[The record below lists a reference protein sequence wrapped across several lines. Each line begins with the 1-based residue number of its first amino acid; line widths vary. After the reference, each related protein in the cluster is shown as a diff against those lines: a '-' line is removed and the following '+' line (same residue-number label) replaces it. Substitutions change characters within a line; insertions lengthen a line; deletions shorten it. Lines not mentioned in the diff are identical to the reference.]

1 MFLAQVKFSSF
12 VLKGSFGLIL
22 IVQVGV
28 AQSQEL
34 TNSDSFLNTVIP
46 APRLIVSNDEL
57 SYFDGFQI
65 TRNFEK
71 ISSEDSILPNDIV
84 GLNQTEIALLQS
96 LLNPHKSDI
105 TASKNLMNLEFVQTT
120 ELHLDENPEYSIVRK
135 KGSLMVMATSYSG
148 FFNAIQTLSQLMES
162 NHNEKGY
169 YLPSQLA
176 IRDEPQF
183 TWRGMHLDVSRH
195 FFSVT
200 FIKKYIDILSRY
212 KINRFHWHL
221 TDDQGWRIE
230 IKKYPRLTQIGGIRA
245 ETMTAKNFNP
255 YVGDGMEHSGFYT
268 QEEIRD
274 VIAYAQLRNIEIIPE
289 IEMPGHAR
297 AALAAYPELSCTGQK
312 LSVPTTWGVFEDVYC
327 NRESTFQFLF
337 NVLDEVIALF
347 PSKVIHI
354 GGDEVPKTR
363 WNACKECQKIRIDH
377 QLKDAHEFQSY
388 FIKRIDS
395 FVSSR
400 GKSIIGWDEI
410 LEGGLAKNA
419 MVMSWRGT
427 EGGIAAAN
435 MSHYVVMTPGSHCY
449 FDHYQDTSGLEPLAI
464 GGYTSLE
471 KVYAYKP
478 IPEQLAEQRR
488 HFILGAQANMWTE
501 YMATESHVEYML
513 LPRICALSEVLWGT
527 TKDFADF
534 EERLQVAF
542 RIFERNNWNYRK

>member
-46 APRLIVSNDEL
+46 APRSMVSSGEL

-84 GLNQTEIALLQS
+84 GLNQTEIALLQG

-200 FIKKYIDILSRY
+200 FIK
-212 KINRFHWHL
+212 
-221 TDDQGWRIE
+221 
-230 IKKYPRLTQIGGIRA
+230 
-245 ETMTAKNFNP
+245 
-255 YVGDGMEHSGFYT
+255 
-268 QEEIRD
+268 
-274 VIAYAQLRNIEIIPE
+274 
-289 IEMPGHAR
+289 
-297 AALAAYPELSCTGQK
+297 
-312 LSVPTTWGVFEDVYC
+312 
-327 NRESTFQFLF
+327 
-337 NVLDEVIALF
+337 
-347 PSKVIHI
+347 
-354 GGDEVPKTR
+354 
-363 WNACKECQKIRIDH
+363 
-377 QLKDAHEFQSY
+377 
-388 FIKRIDS
+388 
-395 FVSSR
+395 
-400 GKSIIGWDEI
+400 
-410 LEGGLAKNA
+410 
-419 MVMSWRGT
+419 
-427 EGGIAAAN
+427 
-435 MSHYVVMTPGSHCY
+435 
-449 FDHYQDTSGLEPLAI
+449 
-464 GGYTSLE
+464 
-471 KVYAYKP
+471 
-478 IPEQLAEQRR
+478 
-488 HFILGAQANMWTE
+488 
-501 YMATESHVEYML
+501 
-513 LPRICALSEVLWGT
+513 
-527 TKDFADF
+527 
-534 EERLQVAF
+534 
-542 RIFERNNWNYRK
+542 